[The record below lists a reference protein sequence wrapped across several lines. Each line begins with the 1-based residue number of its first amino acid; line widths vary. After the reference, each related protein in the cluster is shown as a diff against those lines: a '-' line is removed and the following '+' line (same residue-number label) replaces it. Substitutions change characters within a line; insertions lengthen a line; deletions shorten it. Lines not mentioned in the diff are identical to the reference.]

1 MTTTADRREE
11 ILERLAAI
19 LSGLTITLSAA
30 NAAQG
35 LPTTL
40 PAGNFVL
47 NRNELPSG
55 KVPGIILC
63 DGDEINDPRMVRKAR
78 GQTETGIPPQLIKM
92 TPEIYVVLDER
103 KPNNVN
109 VGADLNLARLAII
122 AAIFPDQTL
131 QAIVGNNG
139 DIIYEAGITDLAR
152 NRAMQGQ
159 LGISISFSYP
169 LLPSEYVGR

>member
-1 MTTTADRREE
+1 MTVTADRREQ

-19 LSGLTITLSAA
+19 LSGLTITLSAT
-30 NAAQG
+30 NAANQ
-35 LPTTL
+35 LPVTI
-40 PAGNFVL
+40 PAGNFVQ
-47 NRNELPSG
+47 NRNELPST
-55 KVPGIILC
+55 KIPGIILC
-63 DGDEINDPRMVRKAR
+63 DGDEANDPRVVRKAR

-109 VGADLNLARLAII
+109 VGADLNIARLAIM

-131 QAIVGNNG
+131 QAIVGGNG
-139 DIIYEAGITDLAR
+139 DIMYEAGITDLAR
-152 NRAMQGQ
+152 NRVMQGQ
-159 LGISISFSYP
+159 MGLSLSFLYP